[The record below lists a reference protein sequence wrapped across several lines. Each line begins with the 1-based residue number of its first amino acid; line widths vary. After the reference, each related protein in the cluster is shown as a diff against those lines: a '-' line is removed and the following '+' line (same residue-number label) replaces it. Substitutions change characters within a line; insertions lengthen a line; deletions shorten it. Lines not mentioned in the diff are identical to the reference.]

1 MKSLRLP
8 IALLL
13 AAALGYLA
21 WKAPRES
28 GESVRGRTALLS
40 PGALDP
46 ENLAEVVLE
55 RGGVR
60 HRFERRGE
68 LWWQTEPVAHAVDGW
83 SVRQLAVRAL
93 KLESVRSVRASSAGE
108 PAQSLAEVGLD
119 PPLARVTFVE
129 RARPDGTAR
138 TTVFELGRRSL
149 AGRAFA
155 RVANGGAAQG
165 HAVQGHEVQGHEVQ
179 GHEVQGHEVQGHAF
193 QGQKVQGYEVVEAL
207 LHDFVVDRDPREFR
221 SRDLF
226 AGLGEVDLVELSSG
240 GVTTMLRREGRRYRL
255 EGVVRTRADR
265 ERAEELVDALRRA
278 RSAGFIVDRPA
289 ELAAYGLSPPAAT
302 LAVTSGGAR
311 TAVLIGD
318 PVSIGA
324 QDRFGLVEGTSTVVR
339 VPAESLVAMV
349 PRVERLVDPTGTG
362 ARSSDVGAVEIVRG
376 EERLELRREVSGW
389 SARRFDVDGSPREG
403 SVETA
408 AVERLLAALCETRA
422 SAIEIAPFPVE
433 RAVATVTLR
442 GFAGEAIDTVRI
454 AARTDAG
461 GGAGFAFENGDG
473 VMRTHGA
480 IELPLAPAELGFQAK
495 PAAP

>member
-165 HAVQGHEVQGHEVQ
+165 HAVQSHEVQGQKVQ
-179 GHEVQGHEVQGHAF
+179 GYE
-193 QGQKVQGYEVVEAL
+193 VQGYEVVEAL

-302 LAVTSGGAR
+302 LAVTSGGSR

-362 ARSSDVGAVEIVRG
+362 ARSSDVGAVEIMRG

-422 SAIEIAPFPVE
+422 SAIEVAPFPVE

>member
-1 MKSLRLP
+1 MRILRLP

-13 AAALGYLA
+13 AAALGVLA

-28 GESVRGRTALLS
+28 GESTRARTALLA

-46 ENLAEVVLE
+46 ENLAELVLE

-68 LWWQTEPVAHAVDGW
+68 LWWQTEPVEHAADGW

-108 PAQSLAEVGLD
+108 PAQSLAEVGLA

-129 RARPDGTAR
+129 RQREGGEAR

-155 RVANGGAAQG
+155 RLAPAAPSD
-165 HAVQGHEVQGHEVQ
+165 A
-179 GHEVQGHEVQGHAF
+179 
-193 QGQKVQGYEVVEAL
+193 YEVVDGV
-207 LHDFVVDRDPREFR
+207 LHDFVLDRDPREFR

-226 AGLGEVDLVELSSG
+226 AGIAEVDRVELTSAGGSAGASAGSSS
-240 GVTTMLRREGRRYRL
+240 VLRREGRSYRL
-255 EGVVRTRADR
+255 DGAVRTRADR

-289 ELAAYGLSPPAAT
+289 ELSAYGLAPPAAT
-302 LAVTSGGAR
+302 LSVTSGGTR
-311 TAVLIGD
+311 TTLLIGD

-339 VPAESLVAMV
+339 IPAESLVAMV
-349 PRVERLVDPTGTG
+349 PRVDRLVEPTGTG
-362 ARSSDVGAVEIVRG
+362 ARSSDVGGLDIVRG
-376 EERLELRREVSGW
+376 QERLELRREVSGW
-389 SARRFDVDGSPREG
+389 TARRFDADRSMREG
-403 SVETA
+403 SVEAA

-422 SAIEIAPFPVE
+422 SAIEVAPFPSE
-433 RAVATVTLR
+433 REIAIVNLR
-442 GFAGEAIDTVRI
+442 GFAGEAVDTVRI
-454 AARTDAG
+454 AARSDAG
-461 GGAGFAFENGDG
+461 GAAGVAFENGDG

-480 IELPLAPAELGFQAK
+480 IELPLSPAELGFKPK

>member
-1 MKSLRLP
+1 MKHLRLP

-13 AAALGYLA
+13 AAILGVLA

-28 GESVRGRTALLS
+28 SESVRTRAALLA

-46 ENLAEVVLE
+46 ENLAEVVVE
-55 RGGVR
+55 REGVR

-68 LWWQTEPVAHAVDGW
+68 HWWQTEPVEHAADGW

-93 KLESVRSVRASSAGE
+93 KLESVRSVRASAAGDSA
-108 PAQSLAEVGLD
+108 QDLAEVGLA

-129 RARPDGTAR
+129 RQRAGAEAR

-155 RVANGGAAQG
+155 RLAPTAPSDA
-165 HAVQGHEVQGHEVQ
+165 
-179 GHEVQGHEVQGHAF
+179 
-193 QGQKVQGYEVVEAL
+193 YEVVEGV

-226 AGLGEVDLVELSSG
+226 AGLAEVDRVELASA
-240 GVTTMLRREGRRYRL
+240 GVSTVLRREGRSYRL
-255 EGVVRTRADR
+255 DGVVRTRADR
-265 ERAEELVDALRRA
+265 ERSEELVDALRRA

-289 ELAAYGLSPPAAT
+289 ELSAYGLSPPAAT
-302 LAVTSGGAR
+302 LSVTSGGAR
-311 TAVLIGD
+311 TTLLVGD

-349 PRVERLVDPTGTG
+349 PRVDRLVDPTGTG
-362 ARSSDVGAVEIVRG
+362 ARSSDVGGLEIVRG
-376 EERLELRREVSGW
+376 QERLELRREVSGW
-389 SARRFDVDGSPREG
+389 TARRFDADQPMREG
-403 SVETA
+403 SVEAT

-422 SAIEIAPFPVE
+422 SAIEVAPFPIE
-433 RAVATVTLR
+433 REIATVNLR
-442 GFAGEAIDTVRI
+442 GFAGEAVDTVRV
-454 AARTDAG
+454 ASRTDAS
-461 GGAGFAFENGDG
+461 GAPGVAFENGDG
-473 VMRTHGA
+473 VMRAHGA
-480 IELPLAPAELGFQAK
+480 IELPLSPAELGFK
-495 PAAP
+495 PKSAAP

>member
-1 MKSLRLP
+1 VRILRLP

-13 AAALGYLA
+13 AAAFWVLA

-28 GESVRGRTALLS
+28 SESTRARAALLA

-46 ENLAEVVLE
+46 ENLAELVLE
-55 RGGVR
+55 REGVR

-68 LWWQTEPVAHAVDGW
+68 LWWQTEPVEHAADGW

-108 PAQSLAEVGLD
+108 PAQALAEVGLA

-129 RARPDGTAR
+129 RPRAGGDAR

-155 RVANGGAAQG
+155 RVAPAAPSD
-165 HAVQGHEVQGHEVQ
+165 A
-179 GHEVQGHEVQGHAF
+179 
-193 QGQKVQGYEVVEAL
+193 YEVVDGV
-207 LHDFVVDRDPREFR
+207 LHDFVLDRDPREFR

-226 AGLGEVDLVELSSG
+226 AGLAEVDRVELTSAGASAG
-240 GVTTMLRREGRRYRL
+240 AFTVLRREGRSYRL
-255 EGVVRTRADR
+255 DGVVRTRADR
-265 ERAEELVDALRRA
+265 ERSEELVDALRRA

-289 ELAAYGLSPPAAT
+289 ELSAYGLAPPAAT
-302 LAVTSGGAR
+302 LSVTSGGTR
-311 TAVLIGD
+311 TTLLIGD

-339 VPAESLVAMV
+339 IPAESLVAMV
-349 PRVERLVDPTGTG
+349 PRVDRLVEPTGTG
-362 ARSSDVGAVEIVRG
+362 ARSSDVGGLEIVRG
-376 EERLELRREVSGW
+376 QERLELRREVSGW
-389 SARRFDVDGSPREG
+389 TARRFDADQSMREG
-403 SVETA
+403 SVEAA

-422 SAIEIAPFPVE
+422 SAIEVAPFPSE
-433 RAVATVTLR
+433 REIAIVNLR
-442 GFAGEAIDTVRI
+442 GFAGEAVDTVRI
-454 AARTDAG
+454 AARSDAG
-461 GGAGFAFENGDG
+461 GAAGVAFENGDG

-480 IELPLAPAELGFQAK
+480 IELPLSPAELGFKPK

>member
-165 HAVQGHEVQGHEVQ
+165 HAVQSHEVQGQKVQ
-179 GHEVQGHEVQGHAF
+179 GYE
-193 QGQKVQGYEVVEAL
+193 VQGYEVVEAL

-302 LAVTSGGAR
+302 LAVTSGGSR

>member
-165 HAVQGHEVQGHEVQ
+165 HAVQSHEVQGQKVQ
-179 GHEVQGHEVQGHAF
+179 GYE
-193 QGQKVQGYEVVEAL
+193 VQGYEVVEAL